1 MTNSVVKGIAQALDA
16 EFGEDHTIYTE
27 SIKQGFKEPCFF
39 ISLVSSSNKTAL
51 GNRRFSENL
60 LCVQYFPKDEQ
71 RGNEECFE
79 VMDRLVKCLKYI
91 TVDGDLVMGRKMNGE
106 LTDGFLSFFVN
117 YDYYTYLPEELTEM
131 GELER
136 SVYAKDRESGKEQ

>member
-16 EFGEDHTIYTE
+16 EFGENYTIYTE
-27 SIKQGFKEPCFF
+27 SIKQGFNEPCFF
-39 ISLVSSSNKTAL
+39 ISLVSSGNKMVL

-71 RGNEECFE
+71 RSNEECFG
-79 VMDRLVKCLKYI
+79 VIDRLVKCLKYI
-91 TVDGDLVMGRKMNGE
+91 TASGDSVMGRKMSGE
-106 LTDGFLSFFVN
+106 LTDGFLSFFVS

-136 SVYAKDRESGKEQ
+136 SVYAKNRENGKEQ